1 MAGDSQRA
9 IAPSQ
14 CQNNRVRRTDL
25 MDTSEWAHHE
35 MVRRLRRLTPSQ
47 RIQMV
52 IEHIEFGRQMKAA
65 QTERMKKKPCR

>member
-1 MAGDSQRA
+1 
-9 IAPSQ
+9 
-14 CQNNRVRRTDL
+14 

-65 QTERMKKKPCR
+65 QTERMKKKPCK